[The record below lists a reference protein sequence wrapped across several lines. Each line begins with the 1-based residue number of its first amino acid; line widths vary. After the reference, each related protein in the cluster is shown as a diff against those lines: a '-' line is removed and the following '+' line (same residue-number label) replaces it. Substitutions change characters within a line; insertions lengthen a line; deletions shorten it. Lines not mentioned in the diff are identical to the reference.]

1 MTLSS
6 SVYFSASPLVS
17 AALGLLTVPLMTW
30 TLPDQVI
37 AEFGLFQYASTV
49 LLLFVTCGMDQA
61 FLRELS
67 ACKAP
72 GALLRK
78 CLVPCVAMLAITAV
92 GIMFGGFWAEKCGAA
107 CNISS
112 WLVPLLFINVGLM
125 VVQRFSAQKA
135 RITEQ
140 GGAYLIAETALK
152 LPLTMVLLGSFLMS
166 ASVPS
171 EWPILLLVGGTLV
184 GTSVLVV
191 RNKTLWLSLII
202 QQADKTVPTLKQL
215 IEFGFPLAVAS
226 VMFWALT
233 SFGSYL
239 TQILHGPAETA
250 RLVVA
255 TSLSNVSAIG
265 QAMFSLLWLPVVYR
279 KLDEGV
285 TPEYIS
291 KIARVVALASALGFA
306 VVACIL
312 FIAQHLLGEK
322 FRDIA
327 PIATAICVLP
337 LLYIISEVTFVG
349 LLIKRK
355 SFLSMLA
362 TLSALT
368 VSLLL
373 NILLVP
379 DLAAIGVAVAIA
391 VSAFV
396 FLIARTEFSG
406 RAWFSLKRKYIYI
419 GAGSITFSGVISA
432 VLPADR
438 VPIVILFLLPYI
450 YCERKLFKEIA
461 LDLKRKF
468 IIYHKK

>member
-1 MTLSS
+1 MTLPS
-6 SVYFSASPLVS
+6 SVYFSASPVVS

-67 ACKAP
+67 ACNAP

-78 CLVPCVAMLAITAV
+78 CMVPCVAMLAITIL
-92 GIMFGGFWAEKCGAA
+92 GIIFSSFWAEKCGAA

-112 WLVPLLFINVGLM
+112 WIVILLFINVGLM

-135 RITEQ
+135 RISEQ

-152 LPLTMVLLGSFLMS
+152 LPLAMVLLGSFLMS
-166 ASVPS
+166 AYIPS
-171 EWPILLLVGGTLV
+171 EWPILLLVSGTV
-184 GTSVLVV
+184 IGTSVLVV
-191 RNKTLWLSLII
+191 RNKTLWHTLII
-202 QQADKTVPTLKQL
+202 QQTDKTVPTLKQL
-215 IEFGFPLAVAS
+215 VEFGFPLALAS

-265 QAMFSLLWLPVVYR
+265 QAMFSLLWLPVIYR

-285 TPEYIS
+285 TPEYIC
-291 KIARVVALASALGFA
+291 KIARIVTLGSVLGFA
-306 VVACIL
+306 IVVCII

-322 FRDIA
+322 FRNIA
-327 PIATAICVLP
+327 PIATAISVLP

-349 LLIKRK
+349 LLMKRK

-362 TLSALT
+362 TLSALS

-379 DLAAIGVAVAIA
+379 DLAAIGGAISIA

-406 RAWFSLKRKYIYI
+406 RAWYSLKRKYIYI
-419 GAGSITFSGVISA
+419 GAGSISFSGVISA
-432 VLPADR
+432 LLPENW

-461 LDLKRKF
+461 LDFKKKF
-468 IIYHKK
+468 IN